1 MFGYIK
7 SFFSSIPTP
16 PPIPPPMPPPLPP
29 LNHVSNSVR
38 IPSRDI
44 YELRVESGRFRP
56 LAFKE

>member
-29 LNHVSNSVR
+29 LTRVSTVKSNSVK
-38 IPSRDI
+38 IPNA
-44 YELRVESGRFRP
+44 LCVESGRFRP
-56 LAFKE
+56 LTFKE